1 MKKSDPPLPLS
12 SPARARAGRATRA
25 SLTASFW
32 PFALLLL
39 LWPIGSFLQNASHFD
54 PYFARIICL
63 VGLNITLAVSLQL
76 INGIS
81 GQFSLG
87 HAGFMAVGAYMA
99 AYPAHALLATD
110 AKDAHIRLLNNPLAP
125 LLFYLDIAMVALAV
139 TGALALLFLVF
150 RLLRKLPSWA
160 MALGLLLVAAWII
173 TDMASGSSSD
183 ATPPLYLLWSSL
195 NYWLRTL
202 FGATLEHGLPMTHQ
216 VGAMLPGPVAHLL
229 KGPVAYFLTCLV
241 LLIGGGLCAAGGGLI
256 IGIPVLRLRGDYLAI
271 ATLGFAEIIAV
282 LINNSEPLG
291 GALGLSDIPR
301 FAGFGWIYGVAIL
314 TTIAVWRLTH
324 SARGRAMLAV
334 REDEVAASAIGIDPA
349 RSRILA
355 FVVGAFFAGVAGA
368 LFAHFEGYITPRHF
382 QFMRSIELVVMVTL
396 AGAGSL
402 SGTILAAIVLT
413 LMPEL
418 LRSFSE
424 WRMVI
429 YSLLLI
435 IMMLLRPEGLL
446 GGRELIPRFL
456 KKAETD

>member
-1 MKKSDPPLPLS
+1 M
-12 SPARARAGRATRA
+12 T
-25 SLTASFW
+25 
-32 PFALLLL
+32 
-39 LWPIGSFLQNASHFD
+39 
-54 PYFARIICL
+54 
-63 VGLNITLAVSLQL
+63 
-76 INGIS
+76 
-81 GQFSLG
+81 
-87 HAGFMAVGAYMA
+87 
-99 AYPAHALLATD
+99 
-110 AKDAHIRLLNNPLAP
+110 
-125 LLFYLDIAMVALAV
+125 
-139 TGALALLFLVF
+139 
-150 RLLRKLPSWA
+150 
-160 MALGLLLVAAWII
+160 LGLLLVAAWIV
-173 TDMASGSSSD
+173 TDMALGSSSD
-183 ATPPLYLLWSSL
+183 TAPPLYLLWSSL
-195 NYWLRTL
+195 NYWLRAL
-202 FGATLEHGLPMTHQ
+202 FAAALERGVPVTQHLAALLPP
-216 VGAMLPGPVAHLL
+216 AA
-229 KGPVAYFLTCLV
+229 AYPLTCLV
-241 LLIGGGLCAAGGGLI
+241 LLIGGGLCAAGAGLI

-301 FAGFGWIYGVAIL
+301 FVGFGWIYGVAIL

-368 LFAHFEGYITPRHF
+368 LFAHYEGYITPRHF

-402 SGTILAAIVLT
+402 SGTILAATVLT
-413 LMPEL
+413 VMPEL

-446 GGRELIPRFL
+446 GSRELIPRRWRGG
-456 KKAETD
+456 ANASS

>member
-1 MKKSDPPLPLS
+1 M
-12 SPARARAGRATRA
+12 
-25 SLTASFW
+25 
-32 PFALLLL
+32 
-39 LWPIGSFLQNASHFD
+39 
-54 PYFARIICL
+54 
-63 VGLNITLAVSLQL
+63 GLNITLAVSLQL

-99 AYPAHALLATD
+99 AYPAHAMLATD
-110 AKDAHIRLLNNPLAP
+110 AKDAHLRLLTNPLAP
-125 LLFYLDIAMVALAV
+125 LLFYLDIAVVGLCV
-139 TGALALLFLVF
+139 VGICWLLFGVF
-150 RLLRKLPSWA
+150 RLLRRLGNWA
-160 MALGLLLVAAWII
+160 MAVGLLVVAIWLL
-173 TDMASGSSSD
+173 TDMAMGSGQD
-183 ATPPLYLLWSSL
+183 GAPPPYLVWSSL
-195 NYWLRTL
+195 NYWLHAL
-202 FGATLEHGLPMTHQ
+202 FDALLARGLPMTHQ
-216 VGAMLPGPVAHLL
+216 VAAMLPGAVADVL

-241 LLIGGGLCAAGGGLI
+241 LLIGGGLCAAGAGLL

-282 LINNSEPLG
+282 LINNSQPLG

-349 RSRILA
+349 HSRIMA

-413 LMPEL
+413 VMPEL

-446 GGRELIPRFL
+446 GGRELIPRRWRGD
-456 KKAETD
+456 ADVSA

>member
-1 MKKSDPPLPLS
+1 MKRSDLPLPAHGGL
-12 SPARARAGRATRA
+12 R
-25 SLTASFW
+25 ASFW
-32 PFALLLL
+32 PLLLL
-39 LWPIGSFLQNASHFD
+39 LMLWPIGSLLQNAAIFD

-125 LLFYLDIAMVALAV
+125 LLFYLDVAAVVLAV
-139 TGALALLFLVF
+139 TAAFALLFLAF
-150 RLLRKLPSWA
+150 RLLRRLPGWGL
-160 MALGLLLVAAWII
+160 ALGLVLVAGWVIA
-173 TDMASGSSSD
+173 DMASGSSAD
-183 ATPPLYLLWSSL
+183 AAPPLYLVWSSL
-195 NYWLRTL
+195 NYWLRT
-202 FGATLEHGLPMTHQ
+202 FFIATLDHGMPLTQHLAALLP
-216 VGAMLPGPVAHLL
+216 AAVAF
-229 KGPVAYFLTCLV
+229 PLTCLV
-241 LLIGGGLCAAGGGLI
+241 LLIGGGLCAAGAGLI

-282 LINNSEPLG
+282 LINNSRPLG

-301 FAGFGWIYGVAIL
+301 FAGFGWIYGIAIL

-413 LMPEL
+413 VMPEL

-446 GGRELIPRFL
+446 GGRELIPRRWRES
-456 KKAETD
+456 AG